1 MEKED
6 RRYQRTRQAIQ
17 DAMWQLMQEK
27 DFGQISVGEIAK
39 RANINRVTFYRHYE
53 DKYAWLNSC
62 IQELLQELFDMGI
75 TVLPLSDTQDVEQIF
90 LNVCNHFDQ
99 NYELYS
105 VLLQNEGI
113 NLVRKQFKK
122 VVYATPTENI
132 PPVEELSP
140 EEQMKHYYVLSAVAG
155 TMELWIL
162 NNRPIAP
169 KTLAQKLV
177 AIHRS
182 LP

>member
-75 TVLPLSDTQDVEQIF
+75 TVLPLSDTQDV
-90 LNVCNHFDQ
+90 
-99 NYELYS
+99 
-105 VLLQNEGI
+105 
-113 NLVRKQFKK
+113 
-122 VVYATPTENI
+122 
-132 PPVEELSP
+132 
-140 EEQMKHYYVLSAVAG
+140 
-155 TMELWIL
+155 
-162 NNRPIAP
+162 
-169 KTLAQKLV
+169 
-177 AIHRS
+177 
-182 LP
+182 